1 MVTTLKF
8 GGFLVRHLA
17 PTQWAVGD
25 CPPLKEIPDEGARR
39 QAKKNFFLTLKL
51 MIFFTKF
58 IVFID
63 FTGVF

>member
-1 MVTTLKF
+1 MVKTLKF

-39 QAKKNFFLTLKL
+39 RRFFK
-51 MIFFTKF
+51 
-58 IVFID
+58 D
-63 FTGVF
+63 FYIKINDFLYEICPFYH